1 VSAKTGKSRRAKGS
15 AGEREFF
22 KALSGLLGE
31 TVTRDLSQT
40 RDGGADGRIG
50 GWRIEV
56 KRQEKARLHPWWE
69 QACAQAPAPALPALA
84 YRASRMPWRVVVALE
99 SIAPDAAHFAGGRE
113 CGFPWTAEI
122 SLDAFA
128 ALVREA
134 ACAPENGVL
143 PVDPPPTMGAAENRP
158 KTAPDAAEAGDAKG
172 RGKLK
177 RQKARLDADRGRV
190 EKVLQAYGAAGLES
204 RQIALIVELESA
216 YVTRLLVTLR
226 DLGRVESRMG
236 DEDKVHRWWTSA
248 AAPPAPARKWARD
261 VPLAN
266 LDADHQQWT
275 RETLRP
281 KPKYDPVRGAR

>member
-50 GWRIEV
+50 AWRIEV
-56 KRQEKARLHPWWE
+56 KRQEKARLQPWWD

-99 SIAPDAAHFAGGRE
+99 SIAPAAAHFAHGRAH
-113 CGFPWTAEI
+113 GFPWTAEI

-134 ACAPENGVL
+134 VCAPENGVL
-143 PVDPPPTMGAAENRP
+143 PVDPPPTMGAAEKRP
-158 KTAPDAAEAGDAKG
+158 KTAPDAAEAGAVKARD
-172 RGKLK
+172 KLK

-236 DEDKVHRWWTSA
+236 DDDKVHRWWTAA
-248 AAPPAPARKWARD
+248 AAPAEPAKKWARD
-261 VPLAN
+261 VPLAT
-266 LDADHQQWT
+266 LDADHQRWT
-275 RETLRP
+275 REALKP
-281 KPKYDPVRGAR
+281 KPKYDPIRGAR

>member
-22 KALSGLLGE
+22 RALSGLLGE

-40 RDGGADGRIG
+40 RDGGADGRVG
-50 GWRIEV
+50 AWRIEV
-56 KRQEKARLHPWWE
+56 KRQEKVRLQPWWE

-99 SIAPDAAHFAGGRE
+99 SIAPDAAHFAHGRAH
-113 CGFPWTAEI
+113 GFPWTAEI
-122 SLDAFA
+122 SLEAFA

-134 ACAPENGVL
+134 VCTPEIGVL
-143 PVDPPPTMGAAENRP
+143 AVDPPPTAG
-158 KTAPDAAEAGDAKG
+158 AAEAGDRKG
-172 RGKLK
+172 RDKLK

-204 RQIALIVELESA
+204 RQIALIVDLESA

-236 DEDKVHRWWTSA
+236 DEDKVHRWWTAA

-266 LDADHQQWT
+266 LDADHQRWT